1 MKIAICDDEKPFL
14 DKLYQI
20 LQEIRMELNIPISI
34 IKFIEIGIVELF

>member
-20 LQEIRMELNIPISI
+20 LQEIRMEP
-34 IKFIEIGIVELF
+34 GLFTA

>member
-34 IKFIEIGIVELF
+34 IKLGQSFFSWD